1 MCSEAGETTITTSIQ
16 ITARFTIISG
26 TEDRQF
32 GDPARARVRRGGSR
46 VRISGFLPSHEIVE
60 NQPNIIVIV
69 IILIVFDVTTPCNF
83 ATFDIVSIII
93 IITQY
98 CRVIVALGAPL
109 LQKYPTENPLVSRL
123 RRALHRE
130 IQLLLKKRKR
140 QYATCQD
147 ACLLKLNKSDT

>member
-26 TEDRQF
+26 TVNRQF

-98 CRVIVALGAPL
+98 CRVIVLGAPL

-140 QYATCQD
+140 QYATWLD